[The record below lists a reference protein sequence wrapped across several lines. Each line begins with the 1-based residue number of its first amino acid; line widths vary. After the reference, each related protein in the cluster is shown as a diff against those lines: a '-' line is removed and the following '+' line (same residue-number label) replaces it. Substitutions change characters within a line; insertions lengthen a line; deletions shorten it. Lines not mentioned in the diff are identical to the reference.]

1 MRKADLVIDR
11 LRKTPL
17 VRVAALGAA
26 LLALLLAAACGDDAP
41 SKDDPDAY
49 TKHVVQEALDRY
61 EDDGRQATIDYYN
74 TMESV
79 DDQWYVFIADEESVI
94 ISHATVPA
102 NIGLSLFGGLGVD
115 STGYAFGPHM
125 AAATGSGRW
134 ISYVFLNPQSGEEET
149 KHSWVV
155 RRDGL
160 LFGSG
165 WYEVTPGAGETP
177 ASWAQPDVY
186 TKYVVQQAADRLD
199 AEGAQATI
207 DYYNSAE
214 SVDGPWY
221 VFIFDDDGIMVS
233 HPTRP
238 ERVGTHIL
246 DRELRTDV
254 TGYYYGD
261 VLNSTTETGRWLTYV
276 FHNPAT
282 GEEQTKHSWVIRHGG
297 LLFGSGWYE

>member
-1 MRKADLVIDR
+1 MIDR
-11 LRKTPL
+11 LRRIPL
-17 VRVAALGAA
+17 FRGVAFAAA
-26 LLALLLAAACGDDAP
+26 LLALLLATACGDDAP

-61 EDDGRQATIDYYN
+61 EDDGRQAVIDYYN
-74 TMESV
+74 TTESV
-79 DDQWYVFIADEESVI
+79 DGQWYVFIADEDSVI
-94 ISHATVPA
+94 ISHAPTPG
-102 NIGLSLFGGLGVD
+102 NIGRSLYDDLGVD
-115 STGYAFGPHM
+115 ITGYAFGPHM

-134 ISYVFLNPQSGEEET
+134 ISYVFLNPQSGAEET
-149 KHSWVV
+149 KHAWVV

-177 ASWAQPDVY
+177 ASRAQPDVY
-186 TKYVVQQAADRLD
+186 TKYFVQQALDRLD

-207 DYYNSAE
+207 DYYNSPE

-221 VFIFDDDGIMVS
+221 IFIFDADGIMVA

-238 ERVGTHIL
+238 ERIGTHIQ
-246 DRELRTDV
+246 DREWRTDV

-261 VLNSTTETGRWLTYV
+261 VLASTSETGRWLTYV
-276 FHNPAT
+276 FNNPAT
-282 GEEQTKHSWVIRHGG
+282 GEERTKHSWVIRRNGM
-297 LLFGSGWYE
+297 LFGAGWYE

>member
-1 MRKADLVIDR
+1 MGKAELVIDR

-26 LLALLLAAACGDDAP
+26 LLALLVAACGDDGP

-49 TKHVVQEALDRY
+49 TKHVVQEAIDRY
-61 EDDGRQATIDYYN
+61 EDDGRQAVIEYYN
-74 TMESV
+74 TMASV
-79 DDQWYVFIADEESVI
+79 DGEWYVFIADEESVI
-94 ISHATVPA
+94 ISHAPTPA
-102 NIGLSLFGGLGVD
+102 NIGLSLYEGLGVD
-115 STGYAFGPHM
+115 ITGFAFGPHM

-134 ISYVFLNPQSGEEET
+134 ISYVFLNPQSGAEET

-165 WYEVTPGAGETP
+165 WYEVTPGAGDTP
-177 ASWAQPDVY
+177 ASKAQPDVY
-186 TKYVVQQAADRLD
+186 TKYVVQEALDRLE

-207 DYYNSAE
+207 DYYNSAA

-221 VFIFDDDGIMVS
+221 VFIFDENDVMVA

-238 ERVGTHIL
+238 ERIGTHMQ
-246 DRELRTDV
+246 DRELRTDA

-261 VLNSTTETGRWLTYV
+261 VLASTSETGRWLTYV

-282 GEEQTKHSWVIRHGG
+282 GEEQTKHTWAIRRNGM
-297 LLFGSGWYE
+297 LFGSGWYE